1 MEEWM
6 KILNVF
12 IIFIFDG
19 EEKGIE
25 KEWGRGYICKYREWK
40 FLERIKSMKEEFKEY
55 WYIFRRFK
63 KNLYINKL

>member
-6 KILNVF
+6 KTLNVP
-12 IIFIFDG
+12 IIPISDG

-25 KEWGRGYICKYREWK
+25 KEWDKGYICKYREWK
-40 FLERIKSMKEEFKEY
+40 FSERIKSMKEEFKEH
-55 WYIFRRFK
+55 WYIPRRLK